1 MSKYRSEERTMS
13 RKALFYLGKEYI
25 VMTIG
30 QYIKERQPITY
41 AKLMAMIDKPIGLG
55 EICGLMAHS
64 AYKRVGRRWRQTRNG

>member
-1 MSKYRSEERTMS
+1 
-13 RKALFYLGKEYI
+13 
-25 VMTIG
+25 MTIG